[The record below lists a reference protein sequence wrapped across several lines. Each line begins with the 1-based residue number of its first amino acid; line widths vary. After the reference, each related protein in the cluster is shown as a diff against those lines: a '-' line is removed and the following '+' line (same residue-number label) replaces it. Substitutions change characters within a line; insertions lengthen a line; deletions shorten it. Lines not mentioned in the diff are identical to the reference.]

1 MLDLKNI
8 QYQISNIQN
17 IALYP
22 IETREMDIYSRK
34 SRWKLYLGIGG
45 AVILLISLFYT
56 RYLSQM
62 LGEVERT
69 KVENWALAME
79 QLTDPNRS
87 LDEDITL
94 QSEIIKSNATIP
106 IIIVNERGDV
116 DDAVNFGPELDKN
129 KEYLKREVQK
139 LQENGFE
146 PIPSFAGTYIYY
158 KESKVLQ
165 QLRYFPLVQLILI
178 IAFIGFGYMGFSAA
192 RRAEQNRVWVG
203 MAKETAHQ
211 LGTPISAIIGW
222 IEHLKITLP
231 DNAESQEVVEELG
244 KDVNRLQLVADRF
257 SKIGSAPILEPVNIF
272 EELDQCR
279 AYMQARAPRKVSF
292 DFPDAQ
298 QEPVYVNL
306 NPHLFDW
313 VVENLMRNAI
323 DAMEGK
329 GEISAKVYSE
339 SGFVHIDLNDTGKGI
354 PHNKF
359 KTVFEPGY
367 TTKKRGWGLGLSL
380 AKRIIEEYHNG
391 KIFVKR
397 SEEGKGTTFTIRFP
411 QEKVAVATQPALA
424 TSKV

>member
-1 MLDLKNI
+1 
-8 QYQISNIQN
+8 
-17 IALYP
+17 
-22 IETREMDIYSRK
+22 MDIYSRK

-94 QSEIIKSNATIP
+94 QSEIIKSNTTIP

-116 DDAVNFGPELDKN
+116 DDAVNFGPELDKD
-129 KEYLKREVQK
+129 KDYLKKEVKK
-139 LQENGFE
+139 LQESGFE

-231 DNAESQEVVEELG
+231 DNADSQEVVEELG
-244 KDVNRLQLVADRF
+244 KDVSRLQLVADRF
-257 SKIGSAPILEPVNIF
+257 SKIGSAPVLEPVNIF

-292 DFPDAQ
+292 DFPDVQ
-298 QEPVYVNL
+298 QEPVFVNL

-329 GEISAKVYSE
+329 GEISARVYSE
-339 SGFVHIDLNDTGKGI
+339 GEYVNIDLSDTGKGI

-411 QEKVAVATQPALA
+411 QEKVAVAAQPALA

>member
-1 MLDLKNI
+1 
-8 QYQISNIQN
+8 
-17 IALYP
+17 
-22 IETREMDIYSRK
+22 MDIYSRK

-45 AVILLISLFYT
+45 AIILLISLFYT

-94 QSEIIKSNATIP
+94 QSEIIKSNTTIP

-116 DDAVNFGPELDKN
+116 DDAVNFGPELDKD
-129 KEYLKREVQK
+129 KDYLKKEVKK
-139 LQENGFE
+139 LQESGFE

-231 DNAESQEVVEELG
+231 DNADSQEVVEELG
-244 KDVNRLQLVADRF
+244 KDVSRLQLVADRF
-257 SKIGSAPILEPVNIF
+257 SKIGSAPVLEPVNIF
-272 EELDQCR
+272 KELDQCR

-292 DFPDAQ
+292 DFPEVQ
-298 QEPVYVNL
+298 QEPVFVNL

-329 GEISAKVYSE
+329 GEISARVYSE
-339 SGFVHIDLNDTGKGI
+339 GEYVHIDLSDTGKGI

-411 QEKVAVATQPALA
+411 QEKVAVAAQPALA
-424 TSKV
+424 TSKA

>member
-1 MLDLKNI
+1 
-8 QYQISNIQN
+8 
-17 IALYP
+17 
-22 IETREMDIYSRK
+22 MDIYSRK
-34 SRWKLYLGIGG
+34 SRWKLYLAIGG
-45 AVILLISLFYT
+45 TVILLISLFYT

-129 KEYLKREVQK
+129 KDYLKREVQK
-139 LQENGFE
+139 LQESGFE

-231 DNAESQEVVEELG
+231 DNADSQEVVEELG
-244 KDVNRLQLVADRF
+244 KDVSRLQLVADRF
-257 SKIGSAPILEPVNIF
+257 SKIGSAPVLEPVNIF

-292 DFPDAQ
+292 DFPDVQ
-298 QEPVYVNL
+298 QEPVFVNL

-329 GEISAKVYSE
+329 GEISARVYSE
-339 SGFVHIDLNDTGKGI
+339 GEYVNIDLSDTGKGI

-411 QEKVAVATQPALA
+411 QEKIALATKPALA
-424 TSKV
+424 TSKA